1 MLNLRLMTLTAIIL
15 AAALSRLMPHPPNM
29 ASVAA
34 VALFG
39 GAYFSD
45 RRMAF
50 LVPLAAL
57 LLSDGVMGFHPHMEI
72 IYAAFALIVCLG
84 FWLRRHLTPLNIA
97 GAALAGSVLFYLV
110 TNFGVWALGSLYPKT
125 VDGLIACYV
134 AANPFFQNTL
144 QGDLFYTA
152 ILFGGFALLE
162 RQFAS
167 LREANVSLSMVA
179 AS

>member
-1 MLNLRLMTLTAIIL
+1 MSGQDKTVLNLRLMTLTAIVL
-15 AAALSRLMPHPPNM
+15 AAALSRLMPHPPNI

-72 IYAAFALIVCLG
+72 IYAAFALVVCLG

-97 GAALAGSVLFYLV
+97 GAALAGSVSLLFGHE
-110 TNFGVWALGSLYPKT
+110 FRRLGS
-125 VDGLIACYV
+125 GIALPENSRRSHRLLRGCEPV
-134 AANPFFQNTL
+134 LSEHAARRPVL
-144 QGDLFYTA
+144 HRYSVW
-152 ILFGGFALLE
+152 
-162 RQFAS
+162 R
-167 LREANVSLSMVA
+167 LRA
-179 AS
+179 A